1 MLKLEEIQK
10 ALADRNLRKVA
21 RAVDL
26 SYITVWRV
34 ANGKIVEVSYSTI
47 EKLSDYLTGE
57 KK

>member
-26 SYITVWRV
+26 SYDTIWRV
-34 ANGKIVEVSYSTI
+34 ANGTVISVSYETVK
-47 EKLSDYLTGE
+47 KLSDYLEGN
-57 KK
+57 K

>member
-26 SYITVWRV
+26 SYDTIWRV
-34 ANGKIVEVSYSTI
+34 ANGTVVSVSYETVK
-47 EKLSDYLTGE
+47 KLSDYLEGN
-57 KK
+57 K